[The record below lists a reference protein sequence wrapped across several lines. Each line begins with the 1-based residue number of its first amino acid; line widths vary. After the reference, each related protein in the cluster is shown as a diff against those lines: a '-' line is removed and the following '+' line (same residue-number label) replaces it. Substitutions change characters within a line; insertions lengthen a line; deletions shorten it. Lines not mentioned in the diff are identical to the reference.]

1 MFICEVIIECQSG
14 LHARPAKLLAL
25 AAQQFSADIM
35 IQFGERQALGKS
47 IISLL
52 QLGAP
57 KGSLLR
63 ISAEGADE
71 VEAAKTLGEMI
82 KTFD

>member
-25 AAQQFSADIM
+25 AAQQFSAEIK

-57 KGSLLR
+57 KGALLR
-63 ISAEGADE
+63 ISAEGEDE
-71 VEAAKTLGEMI
+71 IEAVKSLGDMVKAFE
-82 KTFD
+82 